1 MLRCYF
7 NLGLILD
14 QRKASGV
21 KGRESSRICGE
32 TTPRG
37 FIFVAMCWTLPTTP
51 RSQVVHPRETF
62 SARVAHEIE
71 GHHVKVL
78 PAYSTQECCIC
89 GALNPVPL
97 SVLSFICRGCG
108 RTVDRDFNAAW
119 IVLKRGLAQV
129 GQDMP
134 ELKPVEIRPL
144 PTPMTE
150 CVRQVDEAGTT
161 RHEIGAESP
170 RCSVAGGCHFTTK
183 PEEVRQ
189 MSVPVAR

>member
-51 RSQVVHPRETF
+51 RSQVVHPRGTF

-97 SVLSFICRGCG
+97 SVLSFICRGCK
-108 RTVDRDFNAAW
+108 RMLDRDFNAAR
-119 IVLKRGLAQV
+119 IVLKRGLVQV

-134 ELKPVEIRPL
+134 ELKPVETGSL
-144 PTPMTE
+144 PVPTTGRASP
-150 CVRQVDEAGTT
+150 VGKAGTICDGN
-161 RHEIGAESP
+161 HAMP
-170 RCSVAGGCHFTTK
+170 RAVSL
-183 PEEVRQ
+183 RD
-189 MSVPVAR
+189 